1 MISQEQMILR
11 LLLAAALG
19 SVVGLERE
27 RLDWA
32 AGLRTHMLVCLG
44 AALFM
49 IVSSFGFMDVLSHP
63 QVGLDPSRVASQVVS
78 GIGFLGAG
86 TIILRRNVIHGLTTA
101 ASLWAVA
108 AVGLAVG
115 GGLYGSALATTFLI
129 LVILAWLKPLERW
142 LFRKRRPRGL
152 TVALRHEVPLTKVEE
167 AVLLQALRLKYL
179 HVEPGEKS
187 GEYRLDIGLGE
198 TSQHNVLALAERLR
212 ELPGVREVSY
222 THE

>member
-1 MISQEQMILR
+1 MISQEQMVIR

-44 AALFM
+44 ASLFM
-49 IVSSFGFMDVLSHP
+49 MVSSFGFMDALGHP
-63 QVGLDPSRVASQVVS
+63 KVSLDPSRVAAQVVS

-115 GGLYGSALATTFLI
+115 GGLYASALATTFLI

-142 LFRKRRPRGL
+142 LFRNRRPRGL
-152 TVALRHEVPLTKVEE
+152 TIALRRDVPLTKVEE
-167 AVLLQALRLKYL
+167 AVEVQALRLKYL
-179 HVEPGEKS
+179 HVEPGDDPA
-187 GEYRLDIGLGE
+187 EYRLDIGLAE
-198 TSQHNVLALAERLR
+198 TSQHHVLALAERLR
-212 ELPGVREVSY
+212 AMPGVREVSY